1 MERSALK
8 SQRLRNPFLLKI
20 DSKSLSIDNYTDGL
34 ELNIVCECSFWIFSF
49 WAVNINKLH
58 QKLALSWDVLKNQL
72 IDGKFIENFASYT
85 NDPELYVFE
94 FFYIYICII
103 SIDFYLYSYKDE
115 YNKITHKITSPER
128 LDRSALGSNQRSS
141 YPLVVM
147 MAINDKEIEDQ
158 IEINDIVRVCNLFIF
173 LIIVFFQLQVLRVS
187 IIHVKDNIIPL
198 ETSIIAQYIKRKSG
212 IVLNLQDL
220 YVSVD
225 SCDNM
230 PYCVI
235 CQENYIT
242 RALLPCKHAC
252 VCAECFPRV
261 ELCPLCRSAI
271 QSFILFNQTQQPKQ
285 IDESNDQGDENKPEQ
300 NRSSNSW
307 FSKFTNLFNSN
318 N

>member
-85 NDPELYVFE
+85 NDPELY
-94 FFYIYICII
+94 
-103 SIDFYLYSYKDE
+103 KDE

-158 IEINDIVRVCNLFIF
+158 IEINDI
-173 LIIVFFQLQVLRVS
+173 VLRVS